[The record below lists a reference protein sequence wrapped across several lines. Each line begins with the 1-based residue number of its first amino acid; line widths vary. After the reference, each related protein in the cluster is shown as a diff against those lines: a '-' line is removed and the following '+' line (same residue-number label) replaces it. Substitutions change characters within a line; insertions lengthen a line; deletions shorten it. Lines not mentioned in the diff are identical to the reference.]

1 MNVEKKSLRTWL
13 AFKHIAPGVVFMDDH
28 ENVLMKIVERPD
40 FLYNAINLETG
51 SLYLYDDADKVEV
64 LGNAVLTY

>member
-40 FLYNAINLETG
+40 FLYNAVDIETG
-51 SLYLYDDADKVEV
+51 EVYDYEEDATIELLDATVV
-64 LGNAVLTY
+64 F